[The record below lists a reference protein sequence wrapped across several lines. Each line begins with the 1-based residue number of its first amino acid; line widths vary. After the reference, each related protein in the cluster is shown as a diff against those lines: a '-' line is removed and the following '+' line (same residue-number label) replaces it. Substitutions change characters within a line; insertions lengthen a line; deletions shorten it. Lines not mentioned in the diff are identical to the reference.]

1 MFLDAGK
8 PTVLWLAA
16 DAQDSAMVEHLIQL
30 DGIEDLPA
38 KDGTTAMAVALGR
51 RNPVIVQ
58 HLLMRF
64 LGGESGHYLQYL
76 AQEYLKDTTMIKLG
90 DDEYEE
96 VTGVRN
102 AIIDVMGECDL
113 EQENLHYSNRNRD
126 TM

>member
-1 MFLDAGK
+1 M
-8 PTVLWLAA
+8 LWLAS

-51 RNPVIVQ
+51 RNPEIVQ
-58 HLLMRF
+58 HLLLRF
-64 LGGESGHYLQYL
+64 LGGESGHNVQYL
-76 AQEYLKDTTMIKLG
+76 AEEYLRDTNMIKLG
-90 DDEYEE
+90 DDDFDK

-102 AIIDVMGECDL
+102 AIIDVMGEGEL
-113 EQENLHYSNRNRD
+113 EQENLHDSNGNRD

>member
-51 RNPVIVQ
+51 RNPEIVQ
-58 HLLMRF
+58 HLLLRF
-64 LGGESGHYLQYL
+64 LGGESGHNVQYL
-76 AQEYLKDTTMIKLG
+76 AQEYLKDTNMIKLG
-90 DDEYEE
+90 DDDYDK

-102 AIIDVMGECDL
+102 AIIDVMGEGEL
-113 EQENLHYSNRNRD
+113 EQENLHYSNGNRD

>member
-1 MFLDAGK
+1 M
-8 PTVLWLAA
+8 LWLAA

-64 LGGESGHYLQYL
+64 LGGESGQHIQYL
-76 AQEYLKDTTMIKLG
+76 VKEYLRDTNTIKVG
-90 DDEYEE
+90 DDDYDE

-102 AIIDVMGECDL
+102 SIIDVMGEGEL
-113 EQENLHYSNRNRD
+113 EHENLHDSNRNRD
-126 TM
+126 IM

>member
-1 MFLDAGK
+1 M
-8 PTVLWLAA
+8 LWLAS

-38 KDGTTAMAVALGR
+38 KDGTTAMAVALGK
-51 RNPVIVQ
+51 RNPVIVR

-76 AQEYLKDTTMIKLG
+76 AQEYLKDTTMIKVG
-90 DDEYEE
+90 DDDYDE

-102 AIIDVMGECDL
+102 AIIDVMGESDL